1 MQKVQHEAEPSPP
14 PPCYHASKLSSGCWV
29 LSIVALSSIS
39 HLLKSC
45 KHHRVHST
53 SSQPENIPC
62 WALQTRNYCCYFSL
76 FFPRVNLSLYFKT
89 FSSGPFT
96 FPHQI
101 SVWTAVCKITSWCS
115 CCQIS
120 VSFIIL
126 SPRKK
131 EFIGKSATNTFPT
144 ESVCAIGTFC
154 RDKNKGM
161 QNT

>member
-76 FFPRVNLSLYFKT
+76 FFFLAWICHCISKPSLQVLSPSLTRFLSGQLSAKSLHDAPAVRFLFLSLSF
-89 FSSGPFT
+89 
-96 FPHQI
+96 HQGKKNLLVNQQRTP
-101 SVWTAVCKITSWCS
+101 SP
-115 CCQIS
+115 
-120 VSFIIL
+120 L
-126 SPRKK
+126 SRY
-131 EFIGKSATNTFPT
+131 A
-144 ESVCAIGTFC
+144 
-154 RDKNKGM
+154 
-161 QNT
+161 Q